1 MEQTVSIPAYVLP
14 LPFLLFFLVYLL
26 QRRQPVV
33 AVPSA
38 VSYSTLLNKVAE
50 DVCRRLPPF
59 VNDADVRNLVAKL
72 VPDMIAAHADGRI
85 DKRLGEAVAG
95 AVGDALDLARQQLA
109 NHVTATLAANLASLP
124 PAAGTAGQPEGA
136 RSGAPDQAATPAA
149 PVPPGGLLRVMAW
162 LFFVL
167 GIGLAGDGVVL
178 GHLRLVGQVA
188 EWTGAGAAA
197 AAAAA
202 CFLASFGCW
211 ERQLGHARRAAA
223 AGVEPAAWR

>member
-38 VSYSTLLNKVAE
+38 VSYSTLLSKVAE
-50 DVCRRLPPF
+50 DVQRRLPPF
-59 VNDADVRNLVAKL
+59 ASDADVRNLVAKL
-72 VPDMIAAHADGRI
+72 VPDMIAAHVNGHL

-109 NHVTATLAANLASLP
+109 NHVTATLAANLASLQ
-124 PAAGTAGQPEGA
+124 PAAGTAGQPDSA
-136 RSGAPDQAATPAA
+136 RSGAPDQAASPA

-162 LFFVL
+162 LFFAL

-188 EWTGAGAAA
+188 EWTGAGAAVVA
-197 AAAAA
+197 SAA

-211 ERQLGHARRAAA
+211 ERQLGHVRRAAPA
-223 AGVEPAAWR
+223 AAEPAAWR